1 MNINWKTYKLGELI
15 DRIIDNRGKSA
26 PISEDR
32 YQPII
37 EINSLGG
44 KSPNYELIRK
54 WVSKDTYDNWFRSGH
69 PIVGDILIPT
79 VGTIGIASIM
89 NENRGCIAQNIIA
102 LRTNNK
108 ANNLFLYYYLKSE
121 SVKQQLLN
129 LNIGGV
135 QPSIKVPHLL
145 NLDILL
151 PSLEEQRRIAGILGA
166 IDDKIEC
173 NRRINA
179 NLELQAQAL
188 YKQWFVDFEF
198 PNENGKPYKSSGGK
212 MADSELGPIPEG
224 WRVQTFGDLIKPQ
237 KGKNITRA
245 QVTIGSV
252 PVVAGGLMPS
262 CYHNTSNTHCP
273 VVTISASGANAGY
286 VKMYH
291 MPIWAADCSYI
302 DDTIS
307 KYVHF
312 AYVFLTYNQTFIYH
326 KQQGCAQ
333 PHIYPSHLMELQ
345 FICPTLDILDKFE
358 SWSKKIYKLI
368 GTNIQEIETLAT
380 LRDTLLPKLM
390 NGEIKL

>member
-1 MNINWKTYKLGELI
+1 MSIEWKTYKLGNI
-15 DRIIDNRGKSA
+15 CDYVTSRTTRIENYISTENMLPNKGGVCA
-26 PISEDR
+26 PSNV
-32 YQPII
+32 PSGTAI
-37 EINSLGG
+37 EY
-44 KSPNYELIRK
+44 K
-54 WVSKDTYDNWFRSGH
+54 
-69 PIVGDILIPT
+69 VGDILISNIRPYFQKIWQADCNGACSAD
-79 VGTIGIASIM
+79 VL
-89 NENRGCIAQNIIA
+89 CIRA
-102 LRTNNK
+102 NNK
-108 ANNLFLYYYLKSE
+108 ADSKYLYYLLS
-121 SVKQQLLN
+121 QQLFFDYVMAGAKGCKMPRGDKKQ
-129 LNIGGV
+129 IM
-135 QPSIKVPHLL
+135 QWQIS
-145 NLDILL
+145 L

-166 IDDKIEC
+166 IDDKIEN
-173 NRRINA
+173 NRRINT

-188 YKQWFVDFEF
+188 YKQWFVDFDF
-198 PNENGKPYKSSGGK
+198 PNEEGKPYKSSGGK
-212 MADSELGPIPEG
+212 MVDSELGPIPDG

-312 AYVFLTYNQTFIYH
+312 AYVFLTYNQTSIYH

>member
-1 MNINWKTYKLGELI
+1 M
-15 DRIIDNRGKSA
+15 
-26 PISEDR
+26 
-32 YQPII
+32 
-37 EINSLGG
+37 
-44 KSPNYELIRK
+44 
-54 WVSKDTYDNWFRSGH
+54 V
-69 PIVGDILIPT
+69 
-79 VGTIGIASIM
+79 
-89 NENRGCIAQNIIA
+89 
-102 LRTNNK
+102 
-108 ANNLFLYYYLKSE
+108 
-121 SVKQQLLN
+121 
-129 LNIGGV
+129 
-135 QPSIKVPHLL
+135 
-145 NLDILL
+145 
-151 PSLEEQRRIAGILGA
+151 
-166 IDDKIEC
+166 
-173 NRRINA
+173 
-179 NLELQAQAL
+179 
-188 YKQWFVDFEF
+188 
-198 PNENGKPYKSSGGK
+198 
-212 MADSELGPIPEG
+212 DSELGQIPEG

-245 QVTIGSV
+245 QVTIGSI

-291 MPIWAADCSYI
+291 IPIWAADCSYI

-312 AYVFLTYNQTFIYH
+312 AYVFLTYNQTSIYH

-345 FICPTLDILDKFE
+345 FICSTLDILDKFE

-390 NGEIKL
+390 SGELSVEDVSVD

>member
-1 MNINWKTYKLGELI
+1 MTEWKTYKIGGI
-15 DRIIDNRGKSA
+15 GKIITGKTPKTSIIDNYGGNIPFLTPSDELSGKYAPQTVKTLTQRGL
-26 PISEDR
+26 SEVKNCLLPPNAVCVSCIGSDLGKVVKATSPTVTNQQFNSIIPNEDFDSDFV
-32 YQPII
+32 YYLMTVAGKELNYLSKTSTAVPII
-37 EINSLGG
+37 
-44 KSPNYELIRK
+44 
-54 WVSKDTYDNWFRSGH
+54 
-69 PIVGDILIPT
+69 
-79 VGTIGIASIM
+79 
-89 NENRGCIAQNIIA
+89 
-102 LRTNNK
+102 NK
-108 ANNLFLYYYLKSE
+108 TQFSNFE
-121 SVKQQLLN
+121 V
-129 LNIGGV
+129 
-135 QPSIKVPHLL
+135 KVP
-145 NLDILL
+145 
-151 PSLEEQRRIAGILGA
+151 PLEEQRRIAGILGA
-166 IDDKIEC
+166 IDDKIEN

-198 PNENGKPYKSSGGK
+198 PNEDGKPYKSSGGK
-212 MADSELGPIPEG
+212 MVDSELGPIPEG

-312 AYVFLTYNQTFIYH
+312 AYVFLTYNQTSIYH

-368 GTNIQEIETLAT
+368 GTNIQENETLAT

-390 NGEIKL
+390 NGEIKTE

>member
-1 MNINWKTYKLGELI
+1 MTSWKTYRLGDLCDTISDTYKGCADEVVLINTSDVLEGKCLNHTKEPNRNLKGQFKKTFKKNDILYSEIRPTNKRFAYIDFDATNYIASTKLMVLRHNEKIEPLYLYYI
-15 DRIIDNRGKSA
+15 LQSQSIID
-26 PISEDR
+26 
-32 YQPII
+32 
-37 EINSLGG
+37 
-44 KSPNYELIRK
+44 ELQMLAE
-54 WVSKDTYDNWFRSGH
+54 SRSGTF
-69 PIVGDILIPT
+69 PQITFAELSRLEVKLPNRAVQRQIL
-79 VGTIGIASIM
+79 
-89 NENRGCIAQNIIA
+89 
-102 LRTNNK
+102 
-108 ANNLFLYYYLKSE
+108 
-121 SVKQQLLN
+121 
-129 LNIGGV
+129 
-135 QPSIKVPHLL
+135 
-145 NLDILL
+145 
-151 PSLEEQRRIAGILGA
+151 GILGA
-166 IDDKIEC
+166 IDDKIEN
-173 NRRINA
+173 NRRINT

-198 PNENGKPYKSSGGK
+198 PNEEGKPYKSSGGK
-212 MADSELGPIPEG
+212 MVDSELGPIPEG

-312 AYVFLTYNQTFIYH
+312 AYVFLTYNQTSIYH

-390 NGEIKL
+390 NGEIKTE